1 MQKKLLMKVCI
12 VAALML
18 LLCIPLLMIQ
28 ATVRERMAYR
38 DDAARSIAED
48 SVGEQTVIGPVLVI
62 PYTEEID
69 TPVSGGSD
77 EQPRVKTSSVR
88 RLHLVY
94 PDELKVGG
102 NVGTERRYRGIHQV
116 LVYNGQYDFSGAFTL
131 PQAPDLPR
139 SGGAAR
145 ITAVGRPYVSLPVAD
160 VRGVRAIPKISWNG
174 ALLEFGQGA
183 RLGAWQGGMHAVLPA
198 DTLATAAATAGTA
211 AGAAPAQARFSFK
224 LNLAGMERQHFV
236 PVGRNNVVA
245 LTSNW
250 PHPQFGGRF
259 LPEDRSVSEAGFTA
273 TWRVPSLAS
282 NVQLL
287 LAAQAQEGWKGGAAT
302 APGSPAAGAA
312 AHAALA
318 RGADAGTAGLAGAQ
332 LDSFSVAFVE
342 PVNIYSQ
349 ADRAS
354 KYGLL
359 FVALTFAAFFVFEIL
374 KRLPIHPVQYALVGL
389 ALALFFL
396 LLLGLSEHV
405 EFALAY
411 LAASAACIG
420 LLSYYL
426 GHVLRDRWR
435 GLAFGSG
442 LILLYG
448 ALYGLLISENNALV
462 LGALL
467 LFAVLAALMVATR
480 KVDWYQ
486 IGN

>member
-12 VAALML
+12 IAALML
-18 LLCIPLLMIQ
+18 LLCVPLLMIQ
-28 ATVRERMAYR
+28 ATVQERMAYR

-62 PYTEEID
+62 PYSEEVE
-69 TPVSGGSD
+69 TRVAGAAD
-77 EQPRVKTSSVR
+77 EPARVKISTVR

-102 NVGTERRYRGIHQV
+102 SVGTERRYRGIHQV
-116 LVYNGQYDFSGAFTL
+116 LVYNGQYDFSGAFTV
-131 PQAPDLPR
+131 PPAAELPR
-139 SGGAAR
+139 SGGNAR
-145 ITAVGRPYVSLPVAD
+145 IAAVGRPYVSLPVAD
-160 VRGVRAIPKISWNG
+160 VRGVRAIPKLSWNG

-183 RLGAWQGGMHAVLPA
+183 QLGTWQGGMHAVLPA
-198 DTLATAAATAGTA
+198 DALA
-211 AGAAPAQARFSFK
+211 AGPGSAAPVKFSFK

-259 LPEDRSVSEAGFTA
+259 LPEERKVSEAGFSA

-282 NVQLL
+282 NVQQL
-287 LAAQAQEGWKGGAAT
+287 LAAQAQEGWKG
-302 APGSPAAGAA
+302 
-312 AHAALA
+312 
-318 RGADAGTAGLAGAQ
+318 GAQ

-405 EFALAY
+405 AFALAY
-411 LAASAACIG
+411 LGASAACIG

-426 GHVLRDRWR
+426 GYVLRDRWR

-448 ALYGLLISENNALV
+448 ALYGLLISESNALV
-462 LGALL
+462 LGSLL

>member
-12 VAALML
+12 IAALML

-28 ATVRERMAYR
+28 ATVHERMAYR

-62 PYTEEID
+62 PYSEEVE
-69 TPVSGGSD
+69 TRVVGAAD
-77 EQPRVKTSSVR
+77 EPPRVKTSTVR

-116 LVYNGQYDFSGAFTL
+116 LVYNGQYDFSGVFTL
-131 PQAPDLPR
+131 PQAADLPR
-139 SGGAAR
+139 NGGAAR

-183 RLGAWQGGMHAVLPA
+183 RLGAWQGGMHALLPA
-198 DTLATAAATAGTA
+198 DTLAA
-211 AGAAPAQARFSFK
+211 AGAAAAPAQARFSFK

-259 LPEDRSVSEAGFTA
+259 LPEDRSVSGAGFTA

-287 LAAQAQEGWKGGAAT
+287 LAAQAQESWKGGAAPV
-302 APGSPAAGAA
+302 PGSPA
-312 AHAALA
+312 
-318 RGADAGTAGLAGAQ
+318 AGTAGLAGTQ

-411 LAASAACIG
+411 LGASAACIG

-426 GHVLRDRWR
+426 GYVLRDRWR

>member
-1 MQKKLLMKVCI
+1 MKVCMI
-12 VAALML
+12 AALML

-69 TPVSGGSD
+69 TRTGGAGD
-77 EQPRVKTSSVR
+77 EPPRVKTTAVR

-116 LVYNGQYDFSGAFTL
+116 LVYNGQYEFSGAFTL
-131 PQAPDLPR
+131 PQAAELPR
-139 SGGAAR
+139 SGGNAR
-145 ITAVGRPYVSLPVAD
+145 IAAVGRPYVSLPIAD

-183 RLGAWQGGMHAVLPA
+183 LLGAWQSGMHAMLPP
-198 DTLATAAATAGTA
+198 DTLAAGTGTAAA
-211 AGAAPAQARFSFK
+211 AAPAPVKFSFK
-224 LNLAGMERQHFV
+224 LNLSGMERQHFV

-259 LPEDRSVSEAGFTA
+259 LPEDRAISEAGFSA

-287 LAAQAQEGWKGGAAT
+287 LAAQAQEGWKGAAAP
-302 APGSPAAGAA
+302 APGSPAAAAA
-312 AHAALA
+312 AHATLV
-318 RGADAGTAGLAGAQ
+318 RGTDAPAASPGGAQ
-332 LDSFSVAFVE
+332 LDAFSVAFVE

-396 LLLGLSEHV
+396 LLLGLSEHLD
-405 EFALAY
+405 FALAY
-411 LAASAACIG
+411 LGASAACIG

-426 GHVLRDRWR
+426 GYVLRDRWR

-462 LGALL
+462 LGSLL

>member
-12 VAALML
+12 IAALML

-69 TPVSGGSD
+69 TRTSGAGD
-77 EQPRVKTSSVR
+77 EPPRVKTATAG

-102 NVGTERRYRGIHQV
+102 SVGTERRYRGIHQV
-116 LVYNGQYDFSGAFTL
+116 LVYNGQYEFSGAFTL
-131 PQAPDLPR
+131 PQAADLPR
-139 SGGAAR
+139 SGGNAR
-145 ITAVGRPYVSLPVAD
+145 ITALGRPYVSLPVAD
-160 VRGVRAIPKISWNG
+160 VRGVRTIPRISWNG
-174 ALLEFGQGA
+174 ALLEFSQGA
-183 RLGAWQGGMHAVLPA
+183 LLGAWQGGMHALLPPDA
-198 DTLATAAATAGTA
+198 LGAAAAG
-211 AGAAPAQARFSFK
+211 PAQARFSFK

-259 LPEDRSVSEAGFTA
+259 LPEDRSVTEAGFTA

-282 NVQLL
+282 NVQRL
-287 LAAQAQEGWKGGAAT
+287 LAAQAQEGWRGGAAPV
-302 APGSPAAGAA
+302 PGSPAAGAA
-312 AHAALA
+312 AQAALV
-318 RGADAGTAGLAGAQ
+318 RGGDNAAAGPAVAQ

-411 LAASAACIG
+411 LGASAACIG

-426 GHVLRDRWR
+426 GYVLRDRWR

-462 LGALL
+462 LGSLL

-480 KVDWYQ
+480 KIDWYQ

>member
-1 MQKKLLMKVCI
+1 MQKKLFLKVGI
-12 VAALML
+12 IGLLTL

-28 ATVRERMAYR
+28 STVRERMAYR
-38 DDAARSIAED
+38 DDAARGIAED

-62 PYTEEID
+62 PYAEETEVREPD
-69 TPVSGGSD
+69 GGD
-77 EQPRVKTSSVR
+77 GKPRTTSTTVR
-88 RLHLVY
+88 RHHLVY

-102 NVGTERRYRGIHQV
+102 NIGTERRYRGIHQV
-116 LVYNGQYDFSGAFTL
+116 LVYNGQYQFDGGFTL
-131 PQAPDLPR
+131 PLLADLPR
-139 SGGAAR
+139 SGANTR
-145 ITAVGRPYVSLPVAD
+145 IAAVGRPYVSLPIAD
-160 VRGVRAIPKISWNG
+160 VRGVRDIPKLSWNG
-174 ALLEFGQGA
+174 VPLAFEQGA
-183 RLGAWQGGMHAVLPA
+183 RLGAWQSGMHAVLPA
-198 DTLATAAATAGTA
+198 DTLA
-211 AGAAPAQARFSFK
+211 APSEARFSFK
-224 LNLAGMERQHFV
+224 LSLAGMERQYFV

-259 LPEDRSVSEAGFTA
+259 LPEQRTVTEAGFSA
-273 TWRVPSLAS
+273 SWRVPSLAS
-282 NVQLL
+282 NVQQQLSAMAQDGWRPGAGRP
-287 LAAQAQEGWKGGAAT
+287 AA
-302 APGSPAAGAA
+302 GSPAAQAA
-312 AHAALA
+312 AQAALLRPDA
-318 RGADAGTAGLAGAQ
+318 DGGAGPGAVQ
-332 LDSFSVAFVE
+332 GRNAALDRFSVAFVE
-342 PVNIYSQ
+342 PVNIYTQ

-359 FVALTFAAFFVFEIL
+359 FVLLTFAAFFVFEIL

-396 LLLGLSEHV
+396 LLLGLSEHI

-442 LILLYG
+442 LILLYA
-448 ALYGLLISENNALV
+448 ALYGLLISESNALV
-462 LGALL
+462 LGSLL

-480 KVDWYQ
+480 KVDWYR

>member
-12 VAALML
+12 IAALML

-28 ATVRERMAYR
+28 ATVQERMAYR
-38 DDAARSIAED
+38 DDAARSIAEGQ
-48 SVGEQTVIGPVLVI
+48 VGEQTVIGPVLVI
-62 PYTEEID
+62 PYAEEIE
-69 TPVSGGSD
+69 TRVSGAGD
-77 EQPRVKTSSVR
+77 EPPRVKTSTVR

-94 PDELKVGG
+94 PDELKVSG
-102 NVGTERRYRGIHQV
+102 NIGTERRYRGIHQV
-116 LVYNGQYDFSGAFTL
+116 LVYNGQYEFSGGFTL
-131 PQAPDLPR
+131 PQAAELPR
-139 SGGAAR
+139 GGGNTR
-145 ITAVGRPYVSLPVAD
+145 ITVVGRPYVSLPVAD
-160 VRGVRAIPKISWNG
+160 VRGVRTIPKINWNG

-183 RLGAWQGGMHAVLPA
+183 QLGAWQGGMHALLPA
-198 DTLATAAATAGTA
+198 DTLAAAG
-211 AGAAPAQARFSFK
+211 AGAAPARFSFK

-259 LPEDRSVSEAGFTA
+259 LPEDRAVSEAGFTA

-282 NVQLL
+282 NVQHL
-287 LAAQAQEGWKGGAAT
+287 LAAQAQAQAQQ
-302 APGSPAAGAA
+302 GSPAAAAAAQAALVSGAA
-312 AHAALA
+312 PGAA
-318 RGADAGTAGLAGAQ
+318 GVQPVGQ

-405 EFALAY
+405 QFVLAY
-411 LAASAACIG
+411 LGASAACIG

-426 GHVLRDRWR
+426 GYVLRDRWR

-448 ALYGLLISENNALV
+448 ALYGLLISESNALV
-462 LGALL
+462 LGSLL
-467 LFAVLAALMVATR
+467 LFALLAALMVATR

>member
-1 MQKKLLMKVCI
+1 MQKKLFLKVGI
-12 VAALML
+12 IGLLTL

-28 ATVRERMAYR
+28 STVRERMAYR

-62 PYTEEID
+62 PYAEETD
-69 TPVSGGSD
+69 VRELDGADGQS
-77 EQPRVKTSSVR
+77 KTRTSTVR
-88 RLHLVY
+88 RHHLVY
-94 PDELKVGG
+94 PDELKVAG
-102 NVGTERRYRGIHQV
+102 NIGTERRYRGIHQV
-116 LVYNGQYDFSGAFTL
+116 LVYNGQYQFDGGFTL
-131 PQAPDLPR
+131 PLLADLPR
-139 SGGAAR
+139 SGGNTR
-145 ITAVGRPYVSLPVAD
+145 IAAVGRPYVSLPIAD
-160 VRGVRAIPKISWNG
+160 VRGVRDIPKINWNG
-174 ALLEFGQGA
+174 APLAFEQGA
-183 RLGAWQGGMHAVLPA
+183 RLGAYQSGMHAVLPA
-198 DTLATAAATAGTA
+198 DIL
-211 AGAAPAQARFSFK
+211 AAPSQARFSFK
-224 LNLAGMERQHFV
+224 LSLAGMERQYFV
-236 PVGRNNVVA
+236 PVGRNNVVTLA
-245 LTSNW
+245 SNW

-259 LPEDRSVSEAGFTA
+259 LPEQRTVTDAGFTA
-273 TWRVPSLAS
+273 SWRVPSLAS
-282 NVQLL
+282 NVQQQLSAMAQDGWRAGAGRP
-287 LAAQAQEGWKGGAAT
+287 AA
-302 APGSPAAGAA
+302 GSPAAQAA
-312 AHAALA
+312 AQAAMLRPDAEGGAGQGQNAALD
-318 RGADAGTAGLAGAQ
+318 R
-332 LDSFSVAFVE
+332 FSVAFVE
-342 PVNIYSQ
+342 PVNIYTQ

-396 LLLGLSEHV
+396 LLLGLSEHI

-426 GHVLRDRWR
+426 GYVLRDRWR

-442 LILLYG
+442 LILLYA
-448 ALYGLLISENNALV
+448 ALYGLLISESNALV
-462 LGALL
+462 LGSLL

>member
-1 MQKKLLMKVCI
+1 MR
-12 VAALML
+12 AA
-18 LLCIPLLMIQ
+18 C
-28 ATVRERMAYR
+28 
-38 DDAARSIAED
+38 
-48 SVGEQTVIGPVLVI
+48 
-62 PYTEEID
+62 
-69 TPVSGGSD
+69 
-77 EQPRVKTSSVR
+77 SSRTR
-88 RLHLVY
+88 RG
-94 PDELKVGG
+94 K
-102 NVGTERRYRGIHQV
+102 
-116 LVYNGQYDFSGAFTL
+116 
-131 PQAPDLPR
+131 
-139 SGGAAR
+139 
-145 ITAVGRPYVSLPVAD
+145 
-160 VRGVRAIPKISWNG
+160 
-174 ALLEFGQGA
+174 
-183 RLGAWQGGMHAVLPA
+183 
-198 DTLATAAATAGTA
+198 
-211 AGAAPAQARFSFK
+211 
-224 LNLAGMERQHFV
+224 
-236 PVGRNNVVA
+236 
-245 LTSNW
+245 
-250 PHPQFGGRF
+250 
-259 LPEDRSVSEAGFTA
+259 
-273 TWRVPSLAS
+273 
-282 NVQLL
+282 
-287 LAAQAQEGWKGGAAT
+287 
-302 APGSPAAGAA
+302 
-312 AHAALA
+312 
-318 RGADAGTAGLAGAQ
+318 
-332 LDSFSVAFVE
+332 
-342 PVNIYSQ
+342 VNIYSQ

>member
-1 MQKKLLMKVCI
+1 MKVCI
-12 VAALML
+12 IAALML

-28 ATVRERMAYR
+28 ATVHERMAYR
-38 DDAARSIAED
+38 DEAARSIAED

-62 PYTEEID
+62 PYTEEIE
-69 TPVSGGSD
+69 TRVGGAGD
-77 EQPRVKTSSVR
+77 EPSRVKSATVR

-94 PDELKVGG
+94 PDELKVNG

-116 LVYNGQYDFSGAFTL
+116 LVYNGQYEFSGGFTL
-131 PQAPDLPR
+131 PQAADLPR
-139 SGGAAR
+139 SGGTAR
-145 ITAVGRPYVSLPVAD
+145 IVAVGRPYVSLPVAD

-183 RLGAWQGGMHAVLPA
+183 LLGAWQGGMHALLPA
-198 DTLATAAATAGTA
+198 DTLAAATA
-211 AGAAPAQARFSFK
+211 AGAAPAKFSFK

-259 LPEDRSVSEAGFTA
+259 LPEARTVSEAGFTA

-282 NVQLL
+282 NVQQL
-287 LAAQAQEGWKGGAAT
+287 LAVQAQSQEG
-302 APGSPAAGAA
+302 APPAA
-312 AHAALA
+312 AHAAMA
-318 RGADAGTAGLAGAQ
+318 RRAPPGAADAPGAAGGQ

-405 EFALAY
+405 AFALAY
-411 LAASAACIG
+411 LGASAACIG

-426 GHVLRDRWR
+426 GYVLRDRWR

-448 ALYGLLISENNALV
+448 ALYGLLISESNALV
-462 LGALL
+462 LGSLL

>member
-1 MQKKLLMKVCI
+1 MQKKLLMKVGI
-12 VAALML
+12 IAALML

-48 SVGEQTVIGPVLVI
+48 SVGEQTLIGPVLVV
-62 PYTEEID
+62 PYSEEID
-69 TPVSGGSD
+69 TRVSGGAD
-77 EQPRVKTSSVR
+77 EPPRTETTTVR

-102 NVGTERRYRGIHQV
+102 SVGTERRYRGIHQV
-116 LVYNGQYDFSGAFTL
+116 LAYNGQYDFSGAFTL
-131 PQAPDLPR
+131 PPAAELPR
-139 SGGAAR
+139 SGASAR
-145 ITAVGRPYVSLPVAD
+145 IAAVGRPYVSLPIAD
-160 VRGVRAIPKISWNG
+160 VRGVRAIPKLSWNG
-174 ALLEFGQGA
+174 TLLEFGQGA
-183 RLGAWQGGMHAVLPA
+183 LLGAWQGGMHALLPPDTLPA
-198 DTLATAAATAGTA
+198 GAGS
-211 AGAAPAQARFSFK
+211 AGPVKFGFK

-259 LPEDRSVSEAGFTA
+259 LPEERKVSEAGFSA
-273 TWRVPSLAS
+273 VWRVPSLAS
-282 NVQLL
+282 NVQML
-287 LAAQAQEGWKGGAAT
+287 LAAQAQEGWKGGAV
-302 APGSPAAGAA
+302 PGTPAAAA
-312 AHAALA
+312 VAQAALV
-318 RGADAGTAGLAGAQ
+318 RGAVSGAGAGGALP

-405 EFALAY
+405 DFALAY
-411 LAASAACIG
+411 LGASAACIG

-426 GHVLRDRWR
+426 GYVLRDRWR

-462 LGALL
+462 LGSLL